1 MIFNNSVWYN
11 IRKGQS
17 QVARTVWPCLYEPHG
32 SWRFGERS
40 EHEKATLFRVCP
52 NRGIISGKG
61 ASQIALTAEGKS
73 PCERFGM
80 EVTMEDVT
88 VIGAG
93 ASGLTAAI
101 NSARHGAR
109 VLLIEKMDRVGKK
122 LLATGNGRCNISNSK
137 VSPSRYHGTC
147 THLLKSGVFLR
158 RWASS
163 TDRKKTG
170 CTPIHCRLPAFWISS
185 AMRLRGREFSP

>member
-147 THLLKSGVFLR
+147 THLLKSVMEDCGCDVTR
-158 RWASS
+158 RFFAEMGIEY
-163 TDRKKTG
+163 R
-170 CTPIHCRLPAFWISS
+170 H
-185 AMRLRGREFSP
+185 E